1 MKIVP
6 TRWLEI
12 GYEEFGDPTGLP
24 VLLLHGFPDDAV
36 RAWDGV
42 IRQLSHERA
51 RMITPYLRGFGP
63 ILITAPEAVSGQL
76 AALGQD
82 VLDLA
87 DALRIERFVIVGQDW
102 ARGQL
107 MPPPRSPQ
115 RELSPCCVW
124 PRLT

>member
-1 MKIVP
+1 MKIAA
-6 TRWLEI
+6 TKRLEI

-42 IRQLSHERA
+42 IRQLSHERV

-63 ILITAPEAVSGQL
+63 TLITAPEAVSGQV

-82 VLDLA
+82 VLDFA
-87 DALRIERFVIVGQDW
+87 DALHIERFTIVGRTG
-102 ARGQL
+102 AREQL

-115 RELSPCCVW
+115 RELFPYYVW